1 MRNIL
6 YFFAL
11 ISLVLYAC
19 GGGSEGG
26 ATSTSTAAPS
36 VVEVSISGNDAMQFD
51 LKEIK
56 VKAGQTVK
64 LTLVHSG
71 KLPKEAMGHNFVLL
85 QKGTDMA
92 AFAMA
97 SMGAADAGYVAASEA
112 SKVIAHTNV
121 IGGGESTTIEFPAPA
136 AGTYD
141 FLCSFPGHYAVMQG
155 KFIVE

>member
-1 MRNIL
+1 MMKYNLDRMEA
-6 YFFAL
+6 F
-11 ISLVLYAC
+11 
-19 GGGSEGG
+19 EG
-26 ATSTSTAAPS
+26 
-36 VVEVSISGNDAMQFD
+36 Q
-51 LKEIK
+51 K
-56 VKAGQTVK
+56 VT
-64 LTLVHSG
+64 LTLTHTG
-71 KLPKEAMGHNFVLL
+71 KLAKEAMGHNFVLL

>member
-6 YFFAL
+6 YFFPL
-11 ISLVLYAC
+11 VSLLLFAC
-19 GGGSEGG
+19 GGNSESS
-26 ATSTSTAAPS
+26 TTSTAAPS

-97 SMGAADAGYVAASEA
+97 SMTAADAGYIAASEA

-141 FLCSFPGHYAVMQG
+141 FICSFPGHYAVMQG